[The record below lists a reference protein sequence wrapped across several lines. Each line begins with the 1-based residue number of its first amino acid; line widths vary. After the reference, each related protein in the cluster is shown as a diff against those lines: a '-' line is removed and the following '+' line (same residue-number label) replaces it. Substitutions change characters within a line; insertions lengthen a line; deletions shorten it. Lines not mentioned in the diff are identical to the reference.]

1 MSLHAIESESSL
13 SIYTETT
20 DFLSMSMEVLELSLP
35 VYDNEISISMGA
47 IEIPLELDDLRGEIT
62 SEPTSN
68 KPTYKP
74 TTPWPTFELTS
85 SPMKATTKLSNRP
98 SLRLGS
104 NPSFYPT
111 WSSEEPIIDA
121 PISKAPTS
129 DLFSM
134 SMEVL
139 SISMSA
145 IEIPLELNDLIT
157 SEPTT
162 SSSSKPTQTIPVT
175 EPPQSKNTPT
185 SAIPI
190 STVPT
195 SETLTTITPTSD
207 GNASYI
213 PTTTHSE
220 IDSSI
225 VQLLTNNPSIVPYLH
240 YDSTT
245 QPTTIATL
253 TSTFKVNFQVITDMP
268 STAQATTATDL
279 LSNQDQIVPPQA
291 TTANKFV
298 SIDRTAVTVTVLM
311 LFILSVMLGLLVRQ
325 KRQILLSSSAARDN
339 TYISMNNSGLI
350 QTDSIVD
357 NEQYTTNVFESLLD
371 RNSPIRT
378 IPETSDDLPP
388 PTEDEILCQ
397 HAQTVAYEE
406 CASSVE
412 HCCDD
417 FCGCITSPIIIRP
430 STSEATDELLPV
442 DALHT
447 YKSEAAPHSKKPQQ
461 VAPPEDTAD
470 DISLS
475 LFPHSEAKQQVISP
489 RSEQS
494 L

>member
-1 MSLHAIESESSL
+1 
-13 SIYTETT
+13 
-20 DFLSMSMEVLELSLP
+20 MEVLELSLP

-104 NPSFYPT
+104 NPSFDPT

-207 GNASYI
+207 GNESYI
-213 PTTTHSE
+213 PTTTHSD

-225 VQLLTNNPSIVPYLH
+225 VQLLTNNPSIVPSLH

-245 QPTTIATL
+245 KPTTIATL

-311 LFILSVMLGLLVRQ
+311 LFMLSVMLGLLVRQ

-350 QTDSIVD
+350 QTDPIVD
-357 NEQYTTNVFESLLD
+357 NEQYTTNVYESLLD

-378 IPETSDDLPP
+378 IAAQVWNENRLPPETSDDLPP

-397 HAQTVAYEE
+397 HAQTVAYKE

-412 HCCDD
+412 HRCDD
-417 FCGCITSPIIIRP
+417 FSGCITSPSIIRP

-442 DALHT
+442 DVVHT
-447 YKSEAAPHSKKPQQ
+447 YKSETAPHSKKPQQ
-461 VAPPEDTAD
+461 VAPQEDTAD

-475 LFPHSEAKQQVISP
+475 LFPHVISP